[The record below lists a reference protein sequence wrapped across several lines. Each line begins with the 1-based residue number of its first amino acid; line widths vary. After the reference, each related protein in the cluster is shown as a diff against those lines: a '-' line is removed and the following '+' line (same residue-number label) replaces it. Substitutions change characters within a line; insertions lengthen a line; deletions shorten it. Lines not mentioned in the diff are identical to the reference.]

1 MLTGEKRKKI
11 AAFAAVLTL
20 SAVIFGG
27 CRDGNHNDVTAT
39 TATTVEANATAVST
53 EPTDAVDTT
62 AKKNIISNQPAAE
75 TTEPAPT
82 DLDLL
87 YPDDVAEIRQRM
99 DVTGDILG
107 VAFVCYVDSDAELP
121 IVQDKIRYSFFESE
135 YTVTNRMTDKQFILD
150 TDGAEIYAVIPKNKN
165 CTVKVCRALIN
176 DDGTYSDKTDA
187 PFFTTTTGEPFIL
200 RCNISEIY
208 SDVLITVSEK
218 GGAEFKYRPMLSM
231 MDGRLAQTDRI
242 YDFSIYSEGPF
253 DGYSIA
259 TAYDLLLQEEEI
271 KYYTQEKNMSL
282 LYTNEIQEINGVPF
296 MIFALGT
303 NTDDQFVREK
313 LYAISDNLIY
323 TYDVLNDSWHTLGN
337 G

>member
-1 MLTGEKRKKI
+1 MIHDTLIESEVYTCLRERKEKNLPRLRHALTDFRNVVR
-11 AAFAAVLTL
+11 AVLTL

-27 CRDGNHNDVTAT
+27 CRDGNHNDVTAS
-39 TATTVEANATAVST
+39 TATTVEANATSVTT

-165 CTVKVCRALIN
+165 CTVK
-176 DDGTYSDKTDA
+176 
-187 PFFTTTTGEPFIL
+187 
-200 RCNISEIY
+200 
-208 SDVLITVSEK
+208 
-218 GGAEFKYRPMLSM
+218 
-231 MDGRLAQTDRI
+231 
-242 YDFSIYSEGPF
+242 SI
-253 DGYSIA
+253 
-259 TAYDLLLQEEEI
+259 
-271 KYYTQEKNMSL
+271 
-282 LYTNEIQEINGVPF
+282 
-296 MIFALGT
+296 
-303 NTDDQFVREK
+303 
-313 LYAISDNLIY
+313 
-323 TYDVLNDSWHTLGN
+323 
-337 G
+337 